1 MTGPVRSL
9 LATVA
14 LFAMLLGPGTL
25 LAETPV
31 SAAGGREPVKVVQD
45 DSGMRLKVA
54 GRDFLIRGVNW
65 DYCPIGQNYAYNLWA
80 QPDDFIIAA
89 LDREMSLIAGMGANA
104 IRVYV
109 GIPPR
114 WVKYIHD
121 RFGIYCIINHTVG
134 RYGFTLDGMWN
145 PNTDYSNP
153 RMRTAIASDVAASFA
168 PYKDVPGVLMYLLGN
183 ENNYGLSWSSF
194 EIEALPKGERDSAR
208 ARKLYSL
215 FGEVLRQTKAADP
228 DVPVAICN
236 GDVQYIDIIA
246 EECKGL
252 DVFGSNV
259 YRGISARDMYEVV
272 KTKLGVPLLFTE
284 FGSDAFNART
294 IGEDQ
299 AMQAKYLIGQWREIY
314 EQSAGHGRVANAIG
328 GCVFQWSD
336 GWWKFGQDKRL
347 DVHDTNASWPNGAF
361 PEDFVQ
367 GDNNM
372 NEEWWGICAKGR
384 PDERGLY
391 ELYPR
396 AGYYALQKAFAFD
409 PYGATDADIARH
421 FAGLTPATAELAAR
435 GDRAALQS
443 ESSQRVRLSGMRM
456 NFETVTT
463 GGAFV
468 TTPKP
473 AIDPDPTI
481 RPQARGFDHLQ
492 SFFFDFEA
500 KPANNV
506 MGFLS
511 LNAIGH
517 VPTNPIDQIFY
528 EARVNS
534 PSVVTRLRD
543 RDGIIRTYDV
553 HADRPVKVYQA
564 RLSWDDRWFTADGFY
579 RTGHY
584 HWGYEGDFFGLYREA
599 NYGPNIDIYD
609 ADVPIGVEFAGKRAL
624 AGLKMAIGPELWW
637 GANPAMLFK
646 YNRKVLGYD
655 ATLVQQYDL
664 SSYRGTG
671 VTSANALSVQNTR
684 KTSLDVKGRVGR
696 FDFEAAGLL
705 AGANQAGR
713 PFQVIERTGNTDR
726 VMRDEIRRAD
736 AFGGKLKLTARIGPA
751 QWYGQAAQMGLV
763 AEGGPT
769 GTTTVTGWNFKDT
782 GLGNQRNLF
791 TGFALGRGNFQFGP
805 NFLWQKPII
814 GPMPADAPGA
824 GRLRNIVED
833 PFAVRGNREM
843 TGAELLISYDPSPAS
858 WLWAWDN
865 DLREESRLAASL
877 GFAWR
882 HEPTS
887 TDAAIGFLADG
898 VTRFAFD
905 TGTPA
910 RDLWQINARAVS
922 RVNTQMR
929 VVAHAYVGT
938 FEPSSVERNRNSTG
952 AAQLGRAHRLV
963 ASGADVRVTGHSTA
977 FTGYAKFNDWGP
989 YDYHRDFDLTFPVQL
1004 IGDLSH
1010 TLGAPLWLDSQQTRL
1025 GVRAVWRS
1033 LDAYTPRYAGLT
1045 GDPNGSEWEVRTYV
1059 RLAM

>member
-1 MTGPVRSL
+1 MTGPVRRTLAAVAALAL
-9 LATVA
+9 LWGPARAAAEEAVA
-14 LFAMLLGPGTL
+14 VGHEA
-25 LAETPV
+25 V
-31 SAAGGREPVKVVQD
+31 RVVKD
-45 DSGMRLKVA
+45 DSGMRLQVA
-54 GRDFLIRGVNW
+54 GRDFLVRGVNW

-80 QPDDFIIAA
+80 QPDDFITAA
-89 LDREMSLIAGMGANA
+89 LDREMGLLAAMGANT
-104 IRVYV
+104 IRIYA

-114 WVKYIHD
+114 WVKYLHD
-121 RFGIYCIINHTVG
+121 RYGVYCIINHTVG

-145 PNTDYSNP
+145 PVTDYSNP
-153 RMRTAIASDVAASFA
+153 RMRAAIAADVAATFA
-168 PYKDVPGVLMYLLGN
+168 PYKGVPGVLMYLLGN

-194 EIEALPKGERDSAR
+194 EIEALPKGERDAAR

-215 FGEVLRQTKAADP
+215 MGEIAAQTKAADP
-228 DVPVAICN
+228 DVPVALCN

-246 EECKGL
+246 EECKAL

-294 IGEDQ
+294 MSEDQ

-347 DVHDTNASWPNGAF
+347 DVHDTNASWPDGAYT
-361 PEDFVQ
+361 EDFVQ

-409 PYGATDADIARH
+409 PYGASDADIARH
-421 FAGLTPATAELAAR
+421 FAGLTPASAELSAR

-463 GGAFV
+463 GGALT
-468 TTPKP
+468 TTPRDV
-473 AIDPDPTI
+473 AALDPNVVPSV
-481 RPQARGFDHLQ
+481 QGFDHLQ

-506 MGFLS
+506 TGFLS
-511 LNAIGH
+511 MNALGH

-534 PSVVTRLRD
+534 PRVVTHLTDRD
-543 RDGIIRTYDV
+543 RIVHTYDV
-553 HADRPVKVYQA
+553 KADRPLKVYQA

-624 AGLKMAIGPELWW
+624 GGWKLAIGPELWW
-637 GANPAMLFK
+637 GANPAVLMK
-646 YNRKVLGYD
+646 YNRRVLGYD

-664 SSYRGTG
+664 SSYRGSG
-671 VTSANALSVQNTR
+671 VSSANALPVQTTR
-684 KTSLDVKGRVGR
+684 KTSLDVKGRAGR
-696 FDFEAAGLL
+696 FEFEAAGLW
-705 AGANQAGR
+705 AGANRVGR
-713 PFQVIERTGNTDR
+713 PFQVIEGSGADAR
-726 VMRDEIRRAD
+726 VMRDEIRAGD
-736 AFGGKLKLTARIGPA
+736 AFGGKLKLTSRIGPA
-751 QWYGQAAQMGLV
+751 QWYAQAAHMGLV

-769 GTTTVTGWNFKDT
+769 GTQTLTGWMFKDT
-782 GLGNQRNLF
+782 GLGNQQNVL
-791 TGFALGRGNFQFGP
+791 TGFLLSRGNFTYGP
-805 NFLWQKPII
+805 NLLWQKPIV
-814 GPMPADAPGA
+814 GPMPADAPGS
-824 GRLRNIVED
+824 GRLRNIVDD

-843 TGAELLISYDPSPAS
+843 TGAELLINYDPTPAS
-858 WLWAWDN
+858 YLWAWDN
-865 DLREESRLAASL
+865 DLREESRLAGSL
-877 GFAWR
+877 SFAYK

-905 TGTPA
+905 RGTPA
-910 RDLWQINARAVS
+910 RDHWVVNARAVS
-922 RVNTQMR
+922 RLNTHVR
-929 VVAHAYVGT
+929 IVAHAYVGT
-938 FEPSSVERNRNSTG
+938 FEPSSIEASRTTTPG
-952 AAQLGRAHRLV
+952 PAQSGRTRRQV
-963 ASGADVRVTGHSTA
+963 ASGGDVRIAGHSTA
-977 FTGYAKFNDWGP
+977 FTAYAKFQDWGP

-1010 TLGAPLWLDSQQTRL
+1010 TLGTPLWLDSQQTRL
-1025 GVRAVWRS
+1025 GVRGTWRS
-1033 LDAYTPRYAGLT
+1033 LDPFSPRYAGLT